1 MVPAH
6 VMELDAL
13 ARGKADA
20 AVGIAIGGLVEREP
34 LRGRQLAARGILD
47 PHHEDEV
54 AVLLAAFVA
63 LALFVDAEMLGDFL
77 GLLANRLG
85 LARAQRVDLRA
96 HRMTAVVR
104 RLDVEQPLARML
116 EALDGR
122 HFRHARAFERY
133 RRSAAWMVT
142 SGTHWLSWLS
152 PSARVWLGASEAS
165 ALRPCGVWLQYR
177 TSRVCA
183 PQGYAAENPR

>member
-1 MVPAH
+1 
-6 VMELDAL
+6 
-13 ARGKADA
+13 
-20 AVGIAIGGLVEREP
+20 
-34 LRGRQLAARGILD
+34 
-47 PHHEDEV
+47 
-54 AVLLAAFVA
+54 
-63 LALFVDAEMLGDFL
+63 MLGDFL

-142 SGTHWLSWLS
+142 CGTHWLSWLS
-152 PSARVWLGASEAS
+152 PSAREWLGASEAS
-165 ALRPCGVWLQYR
+165 ALRPCGVWLQFH

-183 PQGYAAENPR
+183 PQAIEVYDQTSCETSSRVFPFVCGIVPPVDDHVMVIGGTANPYGAEGEFLEVHLMSPFPSHPRFTHAR